1 MAAVDRFSSFARSLS
16 SIHLQDNNMPF
27 EGRGNTLRRS
37 NNRVRVVP
45 RSKSPT
51 STAFEVFRNTASSD
65 NINMTTTALPFP
77 ATDRCRA
84 AVTFAPLPTSCDQ
97 SKDTKLKQRRRH
109 RATGDDSS
117 PTPTVSCAGFR
128 RDYKLGET
136 LRSPS
141 HMIASAQPTSE
152 ENMNM
157 DSLQKHD
164 FAFIKR
170 SDGSYTYAILACI
183 DEDGERMTF
192 VLNTYGSTKVVRK
205 RHWEKLVCLV
215 SV

>member
-1 MAAVDRFSSFARSLS
+1 MLS
-16 SIHLQDNNMPF
+16 

-37 NNRVRVVP
+37 NNRIRYAP
-45 RSKSPT
+45 PSRSPT
-51 STAFEVFRNTASSD
+51 STAIDICRANSD
-65 NINMTTTALPFP
+65 VPKLPFP
-77 ATDRCRA
+77 ATDRRRA

-109 RATGDDSS
+109 RATGDDLS

-152 ENMNM
+152 ENMNI

-170 SDGSYTYAILACI
+170 SDGSYTYSILACI
-183 DEDGERMTF
+183 DDEGERMTF
-192 VLNTYGSTKVVRK
+192 VLDNKGSTKVIRK
-205 RHWEKLVCLV
+205 RHWNKLVCLV

>member
-51 STAFEVFRNTASSD
+51 STASD
-65 NINMTTTALPFP
+65 IICRANSDMPKLPFP
-77 ATDRCRA
+77 ATDRRRA

-97 SKDTKLKQRRRH
+97 SKDTKSKQR
-109 RATGDDSS
+109 
-117 PTPTVSCAGFR
+117 PTVSCAGFR
-128 RDYKLGET
+128 RDYELGGR

-141 HMIASAQPTSE
+141 HKIDITQPTTTSE
-152 ENMNM
+152 ENTNM
-157 DSLQKHD
+157 GSLLQKHD

-183 DEDGERMTF
+183 DKDGERMTF
-192 VLNTYGSTKVVRK
+192 VLDNYGSTKVVRK
-205 RHWEKLVCLV
+205 RNWEKLVCLV

>member
-1 MAAVDRFSSFARSLS
+1 MAAVDRFSSFTRSLA

-37 NNRVRVVP
+37 NNRTRLAP
-45 RSKSPT
+45 RSKSPI
-51 STAFEVFRNTASSD
+51 STAIDICRANSD
-65 NINMTTTALPFP
+65 MLKLPFP
-77 ATDRCRA
+77 ATDRRRA

-97 SKDTKLKQRRRH
+97 SKDTKSKQR
-109 RATGDDSS
+109 
-117 PTPTVSCAGFR
+117 PTVSCAGFR
-128 RDYKLGET
+128 RDYELGET

-141 HMIASAQPTSE
+141 HMIDNIAQPITTSE
-152 ENMNM
+152 ENTNM
-157 DSLQKHD
+157 GSLLQKHD

-183 DEDGERMTF
+183 DKDGERMTF
-192 VLNTYGSTKVVRK
+192 VLDNYGSTKVVRK
-205 RHWEKLVCLV
+205 RNWEKLVCLV